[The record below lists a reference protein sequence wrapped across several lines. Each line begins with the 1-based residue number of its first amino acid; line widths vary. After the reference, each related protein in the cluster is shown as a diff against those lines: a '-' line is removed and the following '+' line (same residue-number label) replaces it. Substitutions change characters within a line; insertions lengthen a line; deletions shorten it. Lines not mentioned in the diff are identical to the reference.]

1 MEIRIVWQQPIPLV
15 EGSKESLRIYV
26 PRDPGEIP
34 ERPGIYIFGRRHGD
48 TVSPLYIGKAE
59 SLLRRIEQQLNNVRL
74 MKGIENAPTGERI
87 LLLGELSLRPGQRV
101 PRVLEVVENALIEFA
116 LANEHE
122 ILNKQGTRT
131 PFHTLTFDGNRSSR
145 QVAPLRMNVRSG

>member
-15 EGSKESLRIYV
+15 DGSKQSLIYV
-26 PRDPGEIP
+26 PRDTAAIPG
-34 ERPGIYIFGRRHGD
+34 RPGVYIFGRRYGD

-59 SLLRRIEQQLNNVRL
+59 NLAKRIEQQMNNVRL

-116 LANEHE
+116 LTNEHE

-131 PFHTLTFDGNRSSR
+131 PFHTLTFEGNRSSR